1 MSEPGDAS
9 QPTDLTGYWSGE
21 YWYDA
26 GMGTLAQFAAH
37 INDAG
42 GGFEGTT
49 LETVNFGRGGTEL
62 TATISGGRDGA
73 NVEFIKRYDAGQ
85 RVHRDP
91 IFYAGLV
98 NADLSQIDGIWTLQD
113 RSGRLTG
120 GFRMQRGS
128 GGPKAAVQREAKEP
142 VTVGAQDRRPTVAP
156 PKRPPGRKE

>member
-1 MSEPGDAS
+1 LGEPGDAS

-26 GMGTLAQFAAH
+26 SMGTLAQFAAH

-42 GGFEGTT
+42 NSFEGTT
-49 LETVNFGRGGTEL
+49 LETTNFGLGPTEL
-62 TATISGGRDGA
+62 TASISGARDSG

-91 IFYAGLV
+91 IFYAGIV
-98 NADLSQIDGIWTLQD
+98 NADLTQIDGIWTLQD

-120 GFRMQRGS
+120 GFRMIRGS
-128 GGPKAAVQREAKEP
+128 GGPKAAVKREAKEP
-142 VTVGAQDRRPTVAP
+142 VTVGAADRRPAIGK
-156 PKRPPGRKE
+156 PKRKP